1 MTTRTIINYIENYED
16 ELKNYGYE
24 VLRGKRLSEFK
35 LTAKPTDVGEIDFP
49 DIKAPSLGIFD
60 FRVFLILAVLFAES
74 ES

>member
-1 MTTRTIINYIENYED
+1 MTTRTIINYIGNYEH